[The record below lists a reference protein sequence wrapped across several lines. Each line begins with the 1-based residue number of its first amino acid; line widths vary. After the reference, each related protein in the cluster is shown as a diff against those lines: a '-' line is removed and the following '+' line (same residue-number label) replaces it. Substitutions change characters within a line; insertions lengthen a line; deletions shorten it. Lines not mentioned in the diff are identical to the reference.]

1 MQVCVICHI
10 SALKNS
16 IIVSNIWFMHK
27 GGNKEGIQG
36 TGSGTAGG
44 IIAHLTIDI
53 SVIANLFPHTAKVAL
68 KDFSSC
74 YSNK

>member
-1 MQVCVICHI
+1 
-10 SALKNS
+10 
-16 IIVSNIWFMHK
+16 MHK
-27 GGNKEGIQG
+27 GGNKESKAQV
-36 TGSGTAGG
+36 ARLRG

-53 SVIANLFPHTAKVAL
+53 SVIANPLPHTAKVAL